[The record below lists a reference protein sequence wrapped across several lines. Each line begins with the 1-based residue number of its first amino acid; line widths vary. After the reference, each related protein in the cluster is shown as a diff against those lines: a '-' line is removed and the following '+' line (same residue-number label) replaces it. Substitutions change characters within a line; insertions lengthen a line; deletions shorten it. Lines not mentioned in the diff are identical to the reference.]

1 MTTPPPSSK
10 HGFRAIPLEDFDWE
24 AARHFART
32 NGTSVEEALFEYTR
46 EQYVNQLLTEWQSA
60 SQIFCRFIERMAPH
74 ASPVEIVLALRE
86 TAKTYDDLVTAGLLM
101 RDGVKLLF
109 LVNELAS
116 RILSRQ
122 ELREEEEKAART
134 TNEAALR
141 FALFEKLLPKPLYG
155 LIVRNAHCATDWHK
169 LFPGV

>member
-1 MTTPPPSSK
+1 
-10 HGFRAIPLEDFDWE
+10 
-24 AARHFART
+24 
-32 NGTSVEEALFEYTR
+32 
-46 EQYVNQLLTEWQSA
+46 
-60 SQIFCRFIERMAPH
+60 MAPH
-74 ASPVEIVLALRE
+74 ASPVEIVLAPRE

-134 TNEAALR
+134 NNEAALR

-155 LIVRNAHCATDWHK
+155 LIVRNAHCAPDWHK

>member
-1 MTTPPPSSK
+1 MTAKPPSSK

-32 NGTSVEEALFEYTR
+32 NGTSVEEALFKYAR
-46 EQYVNQLLTEWQSA
+46 EQYLNQLLTEWQSA
-60 SQIFCRFIERMAPH
+60 SWLFCRFIERMEPH

-116 RILSRQ
+116 RILSTPA
-122 ELREEEEKAART
+122 LRKEEEESART

-155 LIVRNAHCATDWHK
+155 LVVRNAHCASDWHK
-169 LFPGV
+169 YFSGA